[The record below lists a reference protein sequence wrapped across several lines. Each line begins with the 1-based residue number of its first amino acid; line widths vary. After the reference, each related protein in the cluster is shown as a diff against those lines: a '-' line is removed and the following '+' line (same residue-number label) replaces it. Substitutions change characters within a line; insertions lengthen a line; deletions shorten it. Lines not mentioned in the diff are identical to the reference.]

1 MLEKI
6 IFQLNFFEQKRRK
19 SYSYPPAVFYSLKFI
34 LFDLLF
40 YFQIYYVRKNY
51 FSVKFFEP

>member
-6 IFQLNFFEQKRRK
+6 IFQLNFLEQERRK
-19 SYSYPPAVFYSLKFI
+19 SDSYLSAVFYLLKFI

-40 YFQIYYVRKNY
+40 YFQIYYARKNY
-51 FSVKFFEP
+51 FSVKFF